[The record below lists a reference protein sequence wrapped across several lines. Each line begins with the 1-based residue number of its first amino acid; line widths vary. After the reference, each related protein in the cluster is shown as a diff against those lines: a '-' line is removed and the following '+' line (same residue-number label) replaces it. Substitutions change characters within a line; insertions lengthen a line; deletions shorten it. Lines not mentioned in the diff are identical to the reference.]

1 MEMSRTIENEQHKV
15 RNRYT
20 VSYTEWLWSVFSNNW
35 RCYETDNL
43 KQDEKVVCVR
53 HLSGNCMSTKYSRAF
68 QQSCKYSNPSQPSV
82 ISIRMHILKVV
93 PKQRSLFII
102 YYFKAFTRMLCPVI
116 LFLETLKNNYLI
128 HLSRWVF
135 RSTPLC
141 MKPLTMKWQRASIL
155 TVRSSV
161 IFLLF
166 FTQKMRTKI
175 WLLHIK
181 RYTL

>member
-1 MEMSRTIENEQHKV
+1 MRKLCAAFERD
-15 RNRYT
+15 
-20 VSYTEWLWSVFSNNW
+20 L
-35 RCYETDNL
+35 
-43 KQDEKVVCVR
+43 
-53 HLSGNCMSTKYSRAF
+53 STKYSRAY

-82 ISIRMHILKVV
+82 IYKRMHILKVV
-93 PKQRSLFII
+93 PKQGSLFIVI
-102 YYFKAFTRMLCPVI
+102 YFKAFTRMLCPAI

-141 MKPLTMKWQRASIL
+141 MKPLTEKWQRASIL
-155 TVRSSV
+155 TVRSE
-161 IFLLF
+161 ILQF
-166 FTQKMRTKI
+166 FNPKMMTKI